1 MPEIRSTTGDV
12 GFILPAYPFAAYE
25 DKSVSFTEGRL
36 LFQVRVEQS
45 ATHDVF
51 YERYLA
57 VEYTGTFEMDRG
69 VISGT
74 FTGAR
79 LMTIERY
86 SEGDY
91 TSITGRMTVSDGID
105 IASFGDLQSSGVI
118 AQQLILSG
126 DDDLYGVSRGY
137 GGNDTFHLS
146 ASTYVD
152 GGRGFDQVVFDQ
164 ARAGVALDLIQG
176 GYTYTSIE
184 SYTGSRYADDMRGTM
199 DADRMSGGVGHDLLA
214 GRRGDDTL
222 SGDQGNDTL
231 IGSTGR
237 DVLTGGSGADRFV
250 YERLSDSTASAYDR
264 ITDFDRV
271 RDIID
276 LQQIDANSER
286 AGNSA
291 FTFIGSAGFHER
303 AGELR
308 SFTTGSSTV
317 IRGDVDGDGGTD
329 FQIVL
334 GGAMKLTSLDFV
346 L

>member
-1 MPEIRSTTGDV
+1 MAEIRSTTGDV

-25 DKSVSFTEGRL
+25 DKSVTFAEGRI
-36 LFQVRVEQS
+36 LFQVLVEQS
-45 ATHDVF
+45 DPFDVF
-51 YERYLA
+51 YERYIA
-57 VEYTGTFEMDRG
+57 VEYTGSFEMDRG

-91 TSITGRMTVSDGID
+91 TTVDGRMTVVDGID
-105 IASFGDLQSSGVI
+105 IDSFGDLQAAGVI
-118 AQQLILSG
+118 AQQLILAG
-126 DDDLYGVSRGY
+126 DDDLYGVSKGY

-146 ASTYVD
+146 TSTYVD

-184 SYTGSRYADDMRGTM
+184 SYTGSRYSDDMRGTM
-199 DADRMSGGVGHDLLA
+199 DGDRMSGGLGHDLLA

-237 DVLTGGSGADRFV
+237 DVLTGGTGADRFV
-250 YERLSDSTASAYDR
+250 YERVSDSTALAYDR
-264 ITDFDRV
+264 ITDFNRAN
-271 RDIID
+271 DIID
-276 LQQIDANSER
+276 LRQIDANTER
-286 AGNSA
+286 AGNNT

-308 SFTTGSSTV
+308 AFTTGASTV

-334 GGAMKLTSLDFV
+334 GGALKLTSLDFV